1 VQSVSL
7 GFSCI
12 DSEGPMNFADPHT
25 RSHRSKLGTL
35 DGQPSVSRSLLRLS
49 VLARVGIVTVIAAA
63 LWLTILWALA

>member
-1 VQSVSL
+1 
-7 GFSCI
+7 
-12 DSEGPMNFADPHT
+12 MNFADPHT